1 MNFRALV
8 WFERGEFEKAIADCD
23 AAIQLD
29 PQSPLA
35 FSNRSLVLNKMGQFD
50 RRLNRL
56 QRGASPS
63 IRNWQTPSKTA
74 AWPGT
79 ASAIAKKPWR
89 TLPRRSASSR
99 PWQPLSRAAH
109 GCVQCVSIDAFGNG
123 QQAVQDATKACE
135 LTRWNKPDSLAAL
148 AAAYAAAGDF
158 DAATEWEAKA
168 EALRSE

>member
-50 RRLNRL
+50 RALTDCNEALRLDPQLANAFKNRGVAWNGKRDCEKAL
-56 QRGASPS
+56 ADFAEA
-63 IRNWQTPSKTA
+63 IRLKPTLA
-74 AWPGT
+74 A
-79 ASAIAKKPWR
+79 AFE
-89 TLPRRSASSR
+89 
-99 PWQPLSRAAH
+99 SRAWMCAM
-109 GCVQCVSIDAFGNG
+109 CLDRRFRNG